1 MLPFPTKILTPQS
14 WPLGITK
21 LQFLCTQPHENTGF
35 SAYSRN
41 PLLSFTGS
49 CSVLYIKQILEQEK
63 RSIERKCAS
72 LKFPWLHD
80 FDTTQPSLNH
90 PRPFHTFPHG
100 ISVNARGRRDTFFLT
115 FSSHWSNLKS
125 RHAFRT
131 MFQKFKHIMY
141 FGQKRSTGARS
152 FLISSAFFLL

>member
-80 FDTTQPSLNH
+80 FDGCLSRSLML
-90 PRPFHTFPHG
+90 
-100 ISVNARGRRDTFFLT
+100 SLFFLKNL
-115 FSSHWSNLKS
+115 FSHVVLSKSINLQQPRTSAQGAEVIAWALNQKS
-125 RHAFRT
+125 TA
-131 MFQKFKHIMY
+131 Y
-141 FGQKRSTGARS
+141 
-152 FLISSAFFLL
+152 

>member
-1 MLPFPTKILTPQS
+1 MLPFPTRILIPQS

-63 RSIERKCAS
+63 RSIEHKHAS

-80 FDTTQPSLNH
+80 FDGCLSRSLML
-90 PRPFHTFPHG
+90 
-100 ISVNARGRRDTFFLT
+100 SLFFLKNL
-115 FSSHWSNLKS
+115 FSHVVLSKS
-125 RHAFRT
+125 ISLQQPRT
-131 MFQKFKHIMY
+131 SAQGAEVIAWALNQK
-141 FGQKRSTGARS
+141 STAY
-152 FLISSAFFLL
+152 